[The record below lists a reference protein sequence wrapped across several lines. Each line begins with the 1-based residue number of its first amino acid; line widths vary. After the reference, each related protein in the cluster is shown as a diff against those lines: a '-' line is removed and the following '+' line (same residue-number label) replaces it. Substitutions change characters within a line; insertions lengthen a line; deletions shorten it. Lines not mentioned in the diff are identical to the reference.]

1 MTNTDVAQVFPPGEI
16 LREEL
21 EAREWSQVDLAEIL
35 GRPVKLVNEL
45 VVGKRAITPETAH
58 GLSDALGTSAELWM
72 NLESQYQLYRRSSNR
87 SDDAV
92 SRRARLFDIAPVKEM
107 QRRGWIRES
116 EDVGALEKEVCRF
129 FAINSVEM
137 AASLPHAAKKSTGY
151 AEDAT
156 PAQRAWVQRVRQLG
170 ESVDAGPFS
179 DSSLNQALAR
189 LRTLLGSPNDVRNV
203 PAVLAE
209 AGIRMVIV
217 EPLARTR
224 IDGVCVWLDERRPV
238 VSLSMRFDRIDSFWF
253 ALLHELGH
261 VKNRDGLEHPIVD
274 LDLVGDKACPSTDKS
289 EAEQAADA
297 FASEFLI
304 AQDELTGFMA
314 RVAPL
319 YSKKLIQGFAAQLG
333 IHPGIVTGQLQYRGE
348 IGYWHSREVLERVKG
363 MITSSA
369 LTDGWGDQPV
379 IS

>member
-1 MTNTDVAQVFPPGEI
+1 
-16 LREEL
+16 
-21 EAREWSQVDLAEIL
+21 
-35 GRPVKLVNEL
+35 
-45 VVGKRAITPETAH
+45 
-58 GLSDALGTSAELWM
+58 
-72 NLESQYQLYRRSSNR
+72 
-87 SDDAV
+87 
-92 SRRARLFDIAPVKEM
+92 
-107 QRRGWIRES
+107 
-116 EDVGALEKEVCRF
+116 
-129 FAINSVEM
+129 
-137 AASLPHAAKKSTGY
+137 
-151 AEDAT
+151 
-156 PAQRAWVQRVRQLG
+156 
-170 ESVDAGPFS
+170 
-179 DSSLNQALAR
+179 
-189 LRTLLGSPNDVRNV
+189 
-203 PAVLAE
+203 
-209 AGIRMVIV
+209 MVIV

-274 LDLVGDKACPSTDKS
+274 LDLVGDKACPSTGKP
-289 EAEQAADA
+289 EAEQATDA

-319 YSKKLIQGFAAQLG
+319 YSKKRIRGFAARLG

-369 LTDGWGDQPV
+369 LTDGWGHQPV